1 MYVLKILNGKCLCV
15 YDTCVLKPTYFFVHF
30 DVYHKCCNHK
40 TVKSTFS
47 HGHNFKKKQDQSI
60 AHDCWICMATVV
72 ICYFFY
78 LILIHFGIHKHMG
91 STILIMDLQNAESLS
106 LPPFG
111 CQFPFCFAFA
121 PTDVFH
127 LKLITHELITIGR
140 KMKNRLL
147 WIKG

>member
-1 MYVLKILNGKCLCV
+1 MFVCMTLVSWNQHIFLFILMCIISAAIIKPWNLHFHT
-15 YDTCVLKPTYFFVHF
+15 DTI
-30 DVYHKCCNHK
+30 
-40 TVKSTFS
+40 S
-47 HGHNFKKKQDQSI
+47 KKKQDQSI

-106 LPPFG
+106 LSPFG

-147 WIKG
+147 WVKG